1 MGLATALAPNEFEE
15 KALKSSVPVL
25 LDFWAEW
32 CGPCRMI
39 APHVEEVAKEYA
51 GKAEVYKV
59 DTDQEGELA
68 MKFGIMSIPTILFFK
83 NGEVVDR
90 IVGYASKEQIAKTLD
105 RHL

>member
-1 MGLATALAPNEFEE
+1 MGLATALATNEFEE
-15 KALKSSVPVL
+15 KVLKSSTPVL

-39 APHVEEVAKEYA
+39 APHVEEIAKEYA

-68 MKFGIMSIPTILFFK
+68 MKFGIMSIPTLLFFK

>member
-1 MGLATALAPNEFEE
+1 MGLAAALVANEFEE
-15 KALKSSVPVL
+15 KVLKSSTPVL

-39 APHVEEVAKEYA
+39 APHIEEIAKEYA
-51 GKAEVYKV
+51 GRAEVYKV

-68 MKFGIMSIPTILFFK
+68 REFGIMSIPTLLFFK

>member
-1 MGLATALAPNEFEE
+1 MGLAAALAANEFEE
-15 KALKSSVPVL
+15 KVLKSSTPVL

-39 APHVEEVAKEYA
+39 APHIEEIAKEYA
-51 GKAEVYKV
+51 GRAEVYKV

-68 MKFGIMSIPTILFFK
+68 MEFGIMSIPTLLFFK

>member
-1 MGLATALAPNEFEE
+1 MGLAAALATNEFEE
-15 KALKSSVPVL
+15 KVLKSSTPVL

-39 APHVEEVAKEYA
+39 APHIEEIAKDYV

-59 DTDQEGELA
+59 DTDREGELA
-68 MKFGIMSIPTILFFK
+68 MRFGIMSIPTLLFFK

-90 IVGYASKEQIAKTLD
+90 ITGYASKEQIAKTLD

>member
-1 MGLATALAPNEFEE
+1 MGLATALATNEFEE
-15 KALKSSVPVL
+15 KVLKSSTPVL

-39 APHVEEVAKEYA
+39 APHIEEIAKEYA

-68 MKFGIMSIPTILFFK
+68 MKFGIMSIPTLLFFK